1 VSPLWQNPPGARPD
15 GRRGKNSLDSI
26 SSIEHSTSKHG
37 FRQFMVGVAS
47 QLREHG
53 RSAPLTLWA
62 EPFPASA

>member
-1 VSPLWQNPPGARPD
+1 VAEPAGRPAGWTTWQ
-15 GRRGKNSLDSI
+15 KSISFDSI

-53 RSAPLTLWA
+53 RSAPLVLWA